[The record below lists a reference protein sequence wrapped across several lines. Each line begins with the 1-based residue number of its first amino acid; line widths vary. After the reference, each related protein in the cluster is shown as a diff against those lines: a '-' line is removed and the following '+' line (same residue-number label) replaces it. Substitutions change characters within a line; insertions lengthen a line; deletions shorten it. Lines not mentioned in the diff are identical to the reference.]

1 MGAHI
6 GTFQSK
12 RWGTVNVARA
22 TYESAAGPT
31 AVLLSLEDGEP
42 LAKLSV
48 NMYRPDCSHDS
59 RDLPADCFFVKMWAE
74 NDRLAEEAMA
84 SGLFERR
91 DDLGVASS
99 GFVTAPVWQIKATG
113 SAS

>member
-22 TYESAAGPT
+22 TYGSATGPI
-31 AVLLSLEDGEP
+31 AILLSLDDGEP
-42 LAKLSV
+42 LGKLSV
-48 NMYRPDCSHDS
+48 NMYRPECSQDS
-59 RDLPADCFFVKMWAE
+59 KDLPADCFYAKTYGE
-74 NDRLAEEAMA
+74 NQELAREAMA
-84 SGLFERR
+84 GGLFIQR
-91 DDLGVASS
+91 DDLPAARS
-99 GFVTAPVWQIKATG
+99 GFVDAPVWQIKATG